1 MCVTKRTSKENW
13 LMTVVAQILDGM
25 NGITKPQRKFLLT
38 LFVSMLVTRGRLNFL
53 NLSRH
58 SSLDEKTYRRHF
70 QKAFSFVS
78 FNQLSIAQAVPTQH
92 TKLFA
97 QDASFSAKS
106 GKHTYGLDRFWNGTT
121 AKVERGLEVSVISI
135 VDVEANQAFALCAHQ
150 TPPSLTTPKTEK
162 TATRIDFYLE
172 HLTAT
177 AAHLPAGVKYGVF
190 DGFYAKQ
197 KFVAGVCALG
207 YHVVSKL
214 RADAHL
220 LYLYTG
226 EQKKRGRRR
235 KYDGKVSF
243 SDLSRFEQS
252 CGDEAHLTL
261 YTLVVWSV
269 SLQRRVRVVVVGNTK
284 DKEKPRYVV
293 LFATDTE
300 LAAADILR
308 FYKARF
314 QIEMVFTQMTK
325 AMMRAVRRGG
335 YHVADLYHSVR
346 HDHTVDQQLD
356 QCSSLRERGVPQ
368 PGSHLS
374 AEGFDRLRHR
384 AQLAALASRRVE
396 LPLLCA
402 KAFTA
407 RVQLAALAVELG

>member
-1 MCVTKRTSKENW
+1 
-13 LMTVVAQILDGM
+13 MTVVAQILDGL

-314 QIEMVFTQMTK
+314 QIEFIFRDAKQFAGFSDCQARDQAALHFHFNASVSAVNVARLIAQAEQRTAAKFVFSMASLKQ
-325 AMMRAVRRGG
+325 RFFNE
-335 YHVADLYHSVR
+335 HLLDLFIE
-346 HDHTVDQQLD
+346 QLALD
-356 QCSSLRERGVPQ
+356 QSAVKNHPQFDYLRNY
-368 PGSHLS
+368 
-374 AEGFDRLRHR
+374 
-384 AQLAALASRRVE
+384 AAI
-396 LPLLCA
+396 
-402 KAFTA
+402 
-407 RVQLAALAVELG
+407 AA